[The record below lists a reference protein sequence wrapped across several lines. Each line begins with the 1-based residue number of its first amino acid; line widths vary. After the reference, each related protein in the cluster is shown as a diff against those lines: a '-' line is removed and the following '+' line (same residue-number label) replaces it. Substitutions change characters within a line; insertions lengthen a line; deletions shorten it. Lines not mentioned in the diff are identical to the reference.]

1 MGALETKPEPTL
13 DTTLLELLL
22 ETGMEA
28 RENPDKYTSASH
40 AAFAEYYDKAKGILD
55 NAESQEEIDTAV
67 STLHQ
72 YWLNLCLLA
81 DEELISSLMD
91 TLSVLEELEPRALK
105 LGMAEPFRLLVTDAK
120 AWLEADEKEQTT
132 GLNLLT
138 AMEGM
143 IEDLEKP
150 AEDKPEP
157 EKPDTKPEV
166 KPDPEEGT
174 KPEIKEP
181 VVVPETEKAA
191 EKKTNSTTKSVKT
204 AASLQAD
211 LLLGL
216 AAAGLA
222 GLGLLKARK
231 NRK

>member
-1 MGALETKPEPTL
+1 
-13 DTTLLELLL
+13 
-22 ETGMEA
+22 
-28 RENPDKYTSASH
+28 
-40 AAFAEYYDKAKGILD
+40 
-55 NAESQEEIDTAV
+55 
-67 STLHQ
+67 
-72 YWLNLCLLA
+72 
-81 DEELISSLMD
+81 MD